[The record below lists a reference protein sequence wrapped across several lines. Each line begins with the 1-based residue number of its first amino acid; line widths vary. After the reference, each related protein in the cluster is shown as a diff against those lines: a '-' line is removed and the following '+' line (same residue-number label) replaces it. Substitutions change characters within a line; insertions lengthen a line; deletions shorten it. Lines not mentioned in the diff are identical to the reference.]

1 MIVIKYR
8 CVGYFGGLEVS
19 SLLIESAGA
28 RSDIFCGNFYGNFL
42 NFNVIKR
49 YFFRILT
56 LLSVKFGRLVVSSL
70 IIKLAGVM

>member
-1 MIVIKYR
+1 MLVILE
-8 CVGYFGGLEVS
+8 GLRFQVY
-19 SLLIESAGA
+19 LLTRQVQGV
-28 RSDIFCGNFYGNFL
+28 IFCNQSVIFSVGIFMGIFL